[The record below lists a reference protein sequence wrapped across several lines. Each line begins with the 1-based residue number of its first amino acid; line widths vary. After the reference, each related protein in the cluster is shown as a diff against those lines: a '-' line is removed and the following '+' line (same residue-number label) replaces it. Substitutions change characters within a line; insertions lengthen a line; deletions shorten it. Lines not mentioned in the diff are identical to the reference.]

1 MKLLLAALAI
11 WSLPLFGMSCGSA
24 TVQEPASAPTPETVT
39 LTAQNPTASFPL
51 QTDFKNLPKSTDIPP
66 SVLTLQVA
74 VTKVVNPGARAVN
87 IFVYLSRPNE
97 KRDNPAQKI
106 ELGSFSLYPADSPG
120 KFTLNGGAALRK
132 ASAASNETNLKDW
145 HLVFELEQK
154 PEQGSS
160 PLEVTIAAPMW
171 TLTKG

>member
-1 MKLLLAALAI
+1 MKLFLAALTI

-24 TVQEPASAPTPETVT
+24 GVQEPASKPTPEAIT
-39 LTAQNPTASFPL
+39 LTTQKPTGSFPL
-51 QTDFKNLPKSTDIPP
+51 QTDLKNLPKTTDVPP

-74 VTKVVNPGARAVN
+74 VTNVVNPGARAVN
-87 IFVYLSRPNE
+87 IFVYLARPNE

-120 KFTLNGGAALRK
+120 KFTLNGAAALRK
-132 ASAASNETNLKDW
+132 AAEASNDANPKDW
-145 HLVFELEQK
+145 RLLFELER
-154 PEQGSS
+154 PEQGAS